1 MGRAAFQLTR
11 MGLMA
16 LAVVTSGCSGTVLE
30 MEGQICGQP
39 VKLRMADAKDRSAFE
54 LAITCGPGG
63 SVMVS
68 TAESSASQVLTAQ
81 AHALTGQVQALSNLA
96 GVLAR
101 EAATGTLP

>member
-1 MGRAAFQLTR
+1 MDRAAFA
-11 MGLMA
+11 MA
-16 LAVVTSGCSGTVLE
+16 LAVATSGCSGTVLE

-39 VKLRMADAKDRSAFE
+39 VKLRLADAKDRSAFE
-54 LAITCGPGG
+54 LAITCGPAG

-81 AHALTGQVQALSNLA
+81 AQALSNLA

-101 EAATGTLP
+101 EAAAGMVP